1 MCWNTKLIKIPI
13 CKELLC
19 YRFLAHGDS
28 VNTTARG
35 FKIGKSIVYK
45 IIFETCNVIWNVLQP
60 IYLPKP
66 TAELWRCI
74 AEDFYEIWN
83 FPNCIGA
90 VDGKHIQIQCPPKT
104 GSLYYNNFINKQ
116 FINNFSA

>member
-19 YRFLAHGDS
+19 YRFFAHGDS

-35 FKIGKSIVYK
+35 FRIGKSTAYK

-60 IYLPKP
+60 TYLPKP
-66 TAELWRCI
+66 TAEL
-74 AEDFYEIWN
+74 
-83 FPNCIGA
+83 
-90 VDGKHIQIQCPPKT
+90 
-104 GSLYYNNFINKQ
+104 
-116 FINNFSA
+116 